1 MRSTGISSSAPG
13 CRSTRC
19 CMEHPACDRSSSPY
33 RSLAVVC
40 LLGRSRLR
48 SGLLGNEYADQLR
61 IGQLGVQRWQKPPWC
76 DCRRAR
82 GRKPRG
88 SALVMGSMA
97 SARRVGGPRPRAGWP
112 SIPSAGGDWR
122 CLRHLVRHRN
132 RYAGYCGDISGALP
146 SMIPL
151 VATLFLVATSG
162 PAAAHGDVGEALGTT
177 ATWTYDPWVVVPLY
191 SSALL
196 YLVGSHRIWRH
207 AGTGRGVRH
216 WQVACFWTGWTLLA
230 LALLSPLHWL
240 GERLF
245 VAHMVEHEVLMVLAA
260 PLLAVARP
268 VGAFLWAMPVRW
280 RKRLGRA
287 AQNVLIAA
295 PWRIVRLALV
305 ATGVHA
311 IALWIWHMPL
321 LYNLVLT
328 DTTWHRLQHASF
340 FFTALLFWW
349 SLFYGPARLRGDG
362 VAVACLFFT
371 SLHSAILGIFLTLAR
386 QPWYPQQEEFAAFCG
401 LTPLEDQQLAGLV
414 MWVPPGFVYLGFA
427 LYFAGQWISRAS
439 LRHATGGMY
448 ASART

>member
-1 MRSTGISSSAPG
+1 
-13 CRSTRC
+13 
-19 CMEHPACDRSSSPY
+19 MEHPACDQSSFAY

-48 SGLLGNEYADQLR
+48 SDLLGNEHADQLR
-61 IGQLGVQRWQKPPWC
+61 IDQLGVQRWQEPPWC

-97 SARRVGGPRPRAGWP
+97 SARREGDPRSRAGWP

-122 CLRHLVRHRN
+122 CLRHLVRHRD

-216 WQVACFWTGWTLLA
+216 WQVACFWCGWTLLA

-245 VAHMVEHEVLMVLAA
+245 VAHMVEHEVLMVIAE
-260 PLLAVARP
+260 PLLAGARP
-268 VGAFLWAMPVRW
+268 VGAFLWAMPRRW
-280 RKRLGRA
+280 RVAVGDA
-287 AQNVLIAA
+287 ARHAVSAA
-295 PWRIVRLALV
+295 PWRALRNPLV
-305 ATGVHA
+305 AT
-311 IALWIWHMPL
+311 ALH
-321 LYNLVLT
+321 
-328 DTTWHRLQHASF
+328 
-340 FFTALLFWW
+340 
-349 SLFYGPARLRGDG
+349 
-362 VAVACLFFT
+362 
-371 SLHSAILGIFLTLAR
+371 GI
-386 QPWYPQQEEFAAFCG
+386 
-401 LTPLEDQQLAGLV
+401 
-414 MWVPPGFVYLGFA
+414 
-427 LYFAGQWISRAS
+427 
-439 LRHATGGMY
+439 
-448 ASART
+448 

>member
-1 MRSTGISSSAPG
+1 MT
-13 CRSTRC
+13 
-19 CMEHPACDRSSSPY
+19 
-33 RSLAVVC
+33 L
-40 LLGRSRLR
+40 
-48 SGLLGNEYADQLR
+48 
-61 IGQLGVQRWQKPPWC
+61 
-76 DCRRAR
+76 
-82 GRKPRG
+82 
-88 SALVMGSMA
+88 
-97 SARRVGGPRPRAGWP
+97 
-112 SIPSAGGDWR
+112 
-122 CLRHLVRHRN
+122 
-132 RYAGYCGDISGALP
+132 
-146 SMIPL
+146 L
-151 VATLFLVATSG
+151 VAIALLLVTPRS
-162 PAAAHGDVGEALGTT
+162 AAAHGDTVAALGPA

-191 SSALL
+191 SSGIL
-196 YLVGSHRIWRH
+196 YFIGTRRLWRH
-207 AGTGRGVRH
+207 AGHGRGMRH
-216 WQVACFWTGWTLLA
+216 WQAACFWTGWTLLA

-305 ATGVHA
+305 ATVVHA

-362 VAVACLFFT
+362 VAVGCLFFT

-414 MWVPPGFVYLGFA
+414 MWVPPGLIYLSFGLFFA
-427 LYFAGQWISRAS
+427 ARWISHAS
-439 LRHATGGMY
+439 GGESMEGHHAFVGH
-448 ASART
+448 